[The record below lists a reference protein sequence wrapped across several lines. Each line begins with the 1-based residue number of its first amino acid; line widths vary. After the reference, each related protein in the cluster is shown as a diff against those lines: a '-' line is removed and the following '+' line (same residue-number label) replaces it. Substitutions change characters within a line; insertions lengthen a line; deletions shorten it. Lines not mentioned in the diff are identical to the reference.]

1 LKILL
6 KGIDMKNVAIDRDI
20 LIKNR
25 YEDYSEQ
32 HSLPGDGSLLRE
44 MPRKATLVLEDGT
57 TFAGISFGYEAAVSG
72 EVVFSTGM
80 VGYPEALTDASF
92 AGQILTM
99 TYPIIGNYGVP
110 EPSLWES
117 DKIQVAGLI
126 VSDYIDTP
134 SHVQSTMKLDTWL
147 KLQKIPALEIKDTRF
162 LTQHIRKHGTMLGK
176 ILFDS
181 DIPFYNPDSDN
192 LVAKVSTK
200 QVTKKGA
207 GDVTIALI
215 DCGAKRNIEHCLI
228 ARNVRVV
235 TVPWDWDLFAPEH
248 DFAFD
253 GILVSNG
260 PGNPKMAQKTIETIR
275 TALAR
280 NIPTMGICLGHQLL
294 ALAAGGDTYKLKF
307 GHRSQNQPC
316 LLMPPA
322 NAPTMNRGAT
332 AGSKEG
338 LLQGTK
344 RCFITTQNHG
354 FAVEKLPPDFEPWFV
369 NANDGSNEG
378 MRHSSKPFFS
388 VQFHPEATP
397 GPMDT
402 EWLFDHFLDACR
414 AGKETRRVP
423 IYRDRRDLSHDPIN
437 HPGATDPSHPHSEVK
452 R

>member
-1 LKILL
+1 
-6 KGIDMKNVAIDRDI
+6 MKNIAIGSNI
-20 LIKNR
+20 LIEKR
-25 YEDYSEQ
+25 LEDHAEQ
-32 HSLPGDGSLLRE
+32 RSLPGEAYADNNVLLPKKT
-44 MPRKATLVLEDGT
+44 PRKATLVLEDGT
-57 TFAGISFGYEAAVSG
+57 AFAGTSFGYEGAVSG

-117 DKIQVAGLI
+117 DRIQVAGLI
-126 VSDYIDTP
+126 VSNYIDTP
-134 SHVQSTMKLDTWL
+134 SHAQSTMKLDTWL

-162 LTQHIRKHGTMLGK
+162 LTQHIRKYGTMLGK

-200 QVTKKGA
+200 QVTKKGE

-215 DCGAKRNIEHCLI
+215 DCGAKRNIEHCLV
-228 ARNVRVV
+228 ARNVCVV
-235 TVPWDWDLFAPEH
+235 TVPWDWDLFAPENS
-248 DFAFD
+248 FAFD
-253 GILVSNG
+253 GILISNG

-280 NIPTMGICLGHQLL
+280 DIPTMGICLGHQLL

-316 LLMPPA
+316 LLV
-322 NAPTMNRGAT
+322 
-332 AGSKEG
+332 
-338 LLQGTK
+338 GTK

-378 MRHSSKPFFS
+378 MRHTSKPFFS

-414 AGKETRRVP
+414 EGGATRRDP
-423 IYRDRRDLSHDPIN
+423 IYRVRPY
-437 HPGATDPSHPHSEVK
+437 SERVK
-452 R
+452 Q